1 MDEVQ
6 QEMLAIYFDCFVLS
20 VGKTVLEFIAVPF
33 FDFSNYSQ
41 LYALEYHETFK
52 VRGSN
57 VQIISISEM
66 YASVSV
72 NFVSKGHITDSR
84 TVTFSRFSTERYVS
98 LLFNVYWCYVSL
110 LFNVYWCYVCLLL
123 NYIVLCIFVI

>member
-1 MDEVQ
+1 LCTVSGLSPVKCRENGSR
-6 QEMLAIYFDCFVLS
+6 IYYR
-20 VGKTVLEFIAVPF
+20 PF

-41 LYALEYHETFK
+41 LYALEYHE

-72 NFVSKGHITDSR
+72 HFVSKGHITDSL

-98 LLFNVYWCYVSL
+98 VV
-110 LFNVYWCYVCLLL
+110 
-123 NYIVLCIFVI
+123 